1 MKQLEAITRRQRRAA
16 TRAAGR
22 GEVFPLVRPD
32 AAGIDVGSRV
42 HYVAVPPELEQP
54 VRSFDCMT
62 ADLRELAA
70 WLKTCGVRTVALEAT
85 GVYWIPIVEML
96 EDHGFEVYLVDARQT
111 RNVSGRKSDVQD
123 CQWIQRLHSYGLLA
137 PAFRPEKSITVLRSY
152 WRQRQ
157 GLVASCSEQIQLM
170 HKALEQMN
178 VQLHKVLSDVTG
190 QSGLRIIR
198 AIMAGERD
206 GEKLSALCHSGIKCS
221 RAQVAR
227 ALEGNYRTEHIFAL
241 GQALEAHD
249 FFQRQLQVCDQAL
262 EGEIATVPSRHTQTH
277 SEKPQA
283 RTRAKRRK
291 NQPYFD
297 LRAEL
302 HRVAGV
308 DLTRVEGIDAMTAF
322 SVLSETGMDMTRFPS
337 EKAFSSWMHLCPN
350 NRVTGGRVRSRR
362 VMPGANRAGQA
373 LKLAAQSLHHSKSA
387 LGAFFR
393 RMKARLGPQKA
404 ITATAHKLARLI
416 YRLLKYGEAYA
427 AQSEA
432 QYLELTRQRA
442 FRELTK
448 RAQRLGFAL
457 VNTATGAVVS

>member
-1 MKQLEAITRRQRRAA
+1 MRQIEVNTRRQRRAA
-16 TRAAGR
+16 TRAVGR

-42 HYVAVPPELEQP
+42 HYVAVPPELGQP

-62 ADLRELAA
+62 ASLRELAA

-85 GVYWIPIVEML
+85 GVYWIPLVEVL
-96 EDHGFEVYLVDARQT
+96 EDESLEVYLVDARQT

-123 CQWIQRLHSYGLLA
+123 CQWVQRLHSYGLLA

-157 GLVASCSEQIQLM
+157 GLVASCSEHIMLM

-178 VQLHKVLSDVTG
+178 VQVHKVLSDVAG
-190 QSGLRIIR
+190 LSGMRIIR
-198 AIMAGERD
+198 AIVAGERD

-221 RAQVAR
+221 RAEVTR
-227 ALEGNYRTEHIFAL
+227 ALEGNYRAEHVFAL
-241 GQALEAHD
+241 AQALEAHD
-249 FFQRQLQVCDQAL
+249 FFQRQLQACDHAL
-262 EGEIATVPSRHTQTH
+262 EAEIATVPSHHTQPAAQP
-277 SEKPQA
+277 PQQ

-291 NQPYFD
+291 NQPHFD
-297 LRAEL
+297 LRAQM
-302 HRVAGV
+302 HRMAGV
-308 DLTRVEGIDAMTAF
+308 DLTRLEGIDAMTGFA
-322 SVLSETGMDMTRFPS
+322 VLSETGLDMTRFPS

-350 NRVTGGRVRSRR
+350 NRITGGKVRSRR
-362 VMPGANRAGQA
+362 VRPGSNRAGQA

-416 YRLLKYGEAYA
+416 YRLLKYGEAYV
-427 AQSEA
+427 AQTEA
-432 QYLELTRQRA
+432 EYQELTRKRA
-442 FRELTK
+442 LRELTR
-448 RAQRLGFAL
+448 RAQRFGFAL
-457 VNTATGAVVS
+457 VNTASGEVVS

>member
-1 MKQLEAITRRQRRAA
+1 MRQIEISTRRERRAA
-16 TRAAGR
+16 TRAAAR

-42 HYVAVPPELEQP
+42 HYVAVPPELGEP
-54 VRSFDCMT
+54 VRAFDCMT
-62 ADLRELAA
+62 ADLREMAT
-70 WLKTCGVRTVALEAT
+70 WLKACGVRTVALEAT
-85 GVYWIPIVEML
+85 GVYWIPVVEML

-157 GLVASCSEQIQLM
+157 GLVVSCSEQIQLM

-198 AIMAGERD
+198 AIVAGEHD
-206 GEKLSALCHSGIKCS
+206 GVKLSALCHYGIRCS
-221 RAQVAR
+221 REQVAR
-227 ALEGNYRTEHIFAL
+227 ALEGNYRPEHVFAL
-241 GQALEAHD
+241 SQALEAHD
-249 FFQRQLQVCDQAL
+249 FFQRQLQACDQML
-262 EGEIATVPSRHTQTH
+262 EGEIASVPSRHTQ
-277 SEKPQA
+277 PRDQQPP
-283 RTRAKRRK
+283 RPTRAKRRK

-302 HRVAGV
+302 QRVAGV
-308 DLTRVEGIDAMTAF
+308 DLTRVEGIDSMTAF

-337 EKAFSSWMHLCPN
+337 EKAFASWMHLCPN

-362 VMPGANRAGQA
+362 VMPGTNRAGQA

-416 YRLLKYGEAYA
+416 YRMLKYGEAYV

-432 QYLELTRQRA
+432 QYQELTRKRTL
-442 FRELTK
+442 RELTN
-448 RAQRLGFAL
+448 RARRLGFAL
-457 VNTATGAVVS
+457 VDTASGEVVS

>member
-1 MKQLEAITRRQRRAA
+1 MSKLEVSTRGQRRAA
-16 TRAAGR
+16 TRAAAR

-32 AAGIDVGSRV
+32 AAGVDVGSRV
-42 HYVAVPPELEQP
+42 HYVAVPPELGQP

-62 ADLRELAA
+62 ADLKEMAA
-70 WLKTCGVRTVALEAT
+70 WLKACGVSTVALEAT
-85 GVYWIPIVEML
+85 GVYWIPVVEML

-137 PAFRPEKSITVLRSY
+137 PAFRPDKSITVLRSY

-157 GLVASCSEQIQLM
+157 GLVVSCSEQIQLM

-190 QSGLRIIR
+190 DSGLRIIR
-198 AIMAGERD
+198 SILTGERD
-206 GEKLSALCHSGIKCS
+206 GEKLSALCHRGIKCS

-227 ALEGNYRTEHIFAL
+227 ALEGNYRPEHVFAL
-241 GQALEAHD
+241 RQALEAHD
-249 FFQRQLQVCDQAL
+249 FFHQQLQACDREL
-262 EGEIATVPSRHTQTH
+262 EAKIATVPSPHTDSR
-277 SEKPQA
+277 SERPDRPA
-283 RTRAKRRK
+283 RKRRK

-297 LRAEL
+297 LRAQL
-302 HRVAGV
+302 HRLAGV
-308 DLTRVEGIDAMTAF
+308 DVTRLEGVDAMTAF

-337 EKAFSSWMHLCPN
+337 EKAFASWMHLCPN

-404 ITATAHKLARLI
+404 ITATAHKLARII
-416 YRLLKYGEAYA
+416 YRLLKYGEAYV

-432 QYLELTRQRA
+432 QYQELSRKRALTELTRRA
-442 FRELTK
+442 H
-448 RAQRLGFAL
+448 RLGFAL
-457 VNTATGAVVS
+457 VDTASGEVVS